1 MSIFDRWAGIIA
13 WWPVSIAPRHPILG
27 RVVFYSLVVLVL
39 VPLMFSHVMT
49 RPFRQPTNPPRG
61 GFTSG
66 HVVSEGLKLRT
77 WTRPG
82 SRARPAVVIVH
93 GVGDSLES
101 FLGHGLEFAAR
112 GHTVLLLDT
121 RGHGGS
127 EGGRITLGARE
138 REDVR
143 AAMDRLR
150 GDGMAAS
157 GLLLIGHSMGAV
169 AVLRAA
175 AGQPDVSAVIVEAP
189 YDTFRETIARH
200 AVLFYRVPRW
210 VPLIPLSIALTE
222 WRAGFDADE
231 VDAMAAAARATGALL
246 AIADGADLRMPEA
259 VVRRVFD
266 AHPGPKRMWVA
277 PHAGH
282 LGASLHPDYWP
293 TVESFLVENGI

>member
-1 MSIFDRWAGIIA
+1 MAG
-13 WWPVSIAPRHPILG
+13 RHPILG
-27 RVVFYSLVVLVL
+27 RVAFYSLVALGL
-39 VPLMFSHVMT
+39 VPIAFCHVMT
-49 RPFRQPTNPPRG
+49 RPFRQPTRPPHA
-61 GFTSG
+61 GFDEAY
-66 HVVSEGLKLRT
+66 VVSDGLRLRT
-77 WTRPG
+77 WTRRG
-82 SRARPAVVIVH
+82 SRARPAVLIVH

-101 FLGHGLEFAAR
+101 FVGQGLEFAAR

-127 EGGRITLGARE
+127 EGDHITLGARE

-150 GDGMAAS
+150 RDGMAPS
-157 GLLLIGHSMGAV
+157 GLLLVGHSMGAV

-175 AGQPDVSAVIVEAP
+175 AGRPDVRAVIVEAP

-200 AVLFYRVPRW
+200 AALLYRLPRW
-210 VPLIPLSIALTE
+210 APVIPLSIALAE

-231 VDAMAAAARATGALL
+231 VDAVAAAKRMRGALL
-246 AIADGADLRMPEA
+246 AIADGADVRMPEA

-277 PHAGH
+277 PDAGH
-282 LGASLHPDYWP
+282 VGASFHPDYWP
-293 TVESFLVENGI
+293 TVTAFLAENGL